1 MNKIFKLISGLEDFR
16 QIFRL
21 RLHRRPTTKS
31 SKSTTAKLQGFL
43 LLLLLRLRVRC
54 GGRDRPK
61 GSGGG
66 EAAPAEAAAAAATA
80 TSAEEQ
86 APAGGQQGK
95 QEQTESGTSGKTQIL
110 KSKNISSE

>member
-66 EAAPAEAAAAAATA
+66 EAAPAETAAAAATA
-80 TSAEEQ
+80 TEEQ

-95 QEQTESGTSGKTQIL
+95 QEQTESGTPGKTQIL
-110 KSKNISSE
+110 KSKNFSSE